1 MDKKFSKKNIWKFV
15 GYGFFAMLVVAI
27 LCVRFLYGS
36 VIAVSG
42 TSMVPTFQDT
52 DYVFATIVRDNDEL
66 NVGDIVILE
75 EDGVYLIKRIAGMPG
90 DTLQADYVKG
100 IPNITLG
107 EDEYYVLG
115 DNWKVSRDSRMF
127 GPISRDRIE
136 FKYADIHWTRMGMI
150 VSLLI
155 PAVLFIAQLSIVF
168 IPSDKKKVVS
178 ADAPDTTDHTDSSS
192 QDAGVQAE
200 TTTGTMPGTDEFSE
214 MTQTPNDTTF
224 ETAILHPSKSNI
236 NDMSVQPDT
245 TIIH

>member
-1 MDKKFSKKNIWKFV
+1 MDKKFLNKNVWKFV
-15 GYGFFAMLVVAI
+15 GYGFFVALIIAI

-52 DYVFATIVRDNDEL
+52 DYVFATIVRDDDEL

-75 EDGVYLIKRIAGMPG
+75 EDGVYLIKRIAGLPG
-90 DTLQADYVKG
+90 DTLEADYSKG

-136 FKYADIHWTRMGMI
+136 FKYANVHWTRTGMI
-150 VSLLI
+150 ISLLI

-168 IPSDKKKVVS
+168 IPPDKKKIVHAS
-178 ADAPDTTDHTDSSS
+178 DNNTSNNDDADAQENTITDTTLSEMDETTVTTHPSSENVLTS
-192 QDAGVQAE
+192 ESPAFAE
-200 TTTGTMPGTDEFSE
+200 TNTNSLP
-214 MTQTPNDTTF
+214 
-224 ETAILHPSKSNI
+224 
-236 NDMSVQPDT
+236 VQPDT
-245 TIIH
+245 AIVH

>member
-1 MDKKFSKKNIWKFV
+1 MDKKFLNKNIWKFA
-15 GYGFFAMLVVAI
+15 GYGFFAVLIIAI
-27 LCVRFLYGS
+27 LCVRFFYGS

-52 DYVFATIVRDNDEL
+52 DYVFATIVHDDDEL

-75 EDGVYLIKRIAGMPG
+75 EDGVYLIKRIAGLPG
-90 DTLQADYVKG
+90 DTLEADYAKG

-136 FKYADIHWTRMGMI
+136 FKYANIHWTRTGMI

-168 IPSDKKKVVS
+168 IPSDKKKIVHAS
-178 ADAPDTTDHTDSSS
+178 DNHASNNDDADTQKNDIANVTRSDMDEVPVTSHSSS
-192 QDAGVQAE
+192 EETPTIESPAYAESNTNSPPVQ
-200 TTTGTMPGTDEFSE
+200 TD
-214 MTQTPNDTTF
+214 
-224 ETAILHPSKSNI
+224 TATAH
-236 NDMSVQPDT
+236 
-245 TIIH
+245 